1 MQFFILA
8 VLVAATTTFFA
19 KQISGRERIS
29 SFSASSKRDSE
40 SGRRSATR
48 AIGLGTGLV
57 LALGLASCGGSS
69 GSSSESKSMPA
80 VVGKKLD
87 VALSEIKSAGFGGK
101 VDVSGGGTFGVVNE
115 SNWEV
120 CTQSP
125 DAGATLTGTPKL
137 AVDRSCG
144 GSSES
149 ATASTSSSAPPTTVS
164 EVVLSAANS
173 PELAAILAVPNECS
187 DAIQEFALKNPGR
200 TIEFDGNIAYMT
212 NHEDMKTRYDFLIR
226 PEDFSTTRAVG
237 PNFKFE
243 NVNTTYDLHLTGPN
257 IPAYVGEGNNLHFVV
272 KIVEFNKTQC
282 LFYVKPVSTLA
293 R

>member
-1 MQFFILA
+1 MILYILGGLF
-8 VLVAATTTFFA
+8 VVAMIGIVARQQSNTPDSGGATS
-19 KQISGRERIS
+19 I
-29 SFSASSKRDSE
+29 E
-40 SGRRSATR
+40 SRFRRSSR
-48 AIGLGTGLV
+48 AVAMAVV
-57 LALGLASCGGSS
+57 LAAGVTLAACGGSS

-87 VALSEIKSAGFGGK
+87 VALSEIKTAGFTGK

-125 DAGATLTGTPKL
+125 DAGEPLTDTPKL

-149 ATASTSSSAPPTTVS
+149 AAASTSSSAPPTTVS
-164 EVVLSAANS
+164 EVVLSAANN
-173 PELAAILAVPNECS
+173 PELAAILADSNDCS
-187 DAIQEFALKNPGR
+187 DSIQAFALKYAGR
-200 TIEFDGNIAYMT
+200 TIEFDGNIANMV
-212 NHEDMKTRYDFLIR
+212 NHEEMKTRYDFLIR
-226 PEDFSTTRAVG
+226 PGDFSTTRAVG

-243 NVNTTYDLHLTGPN
+243 NVNATYDLRLTGPN

-282 LFYVKPVSTLA
+282 LFYVKPVSTSV

>member
-8 VLVAATTTFFA
+8 VLVVVTATFFA
-19 KQISGRERIS
+19 MQISGRQRIS
-29 SFSASSKRDSE
+29 SFSASSMRVSK

-48 AIGLGTGLV
+48 AIGVGAGLA

-69 GSSSESKSMPA
+69 SSSSEPKPMPA

-87 VALSEIKSAGFGGK
+87 VALSEIKNAGFGGK
-101 VDVSGGGTFGVVNE
+101 VEISGGGTFGVVNE

-120 CTQSP
+120 CTQVP
-125 DAGATLTGTPKL
+125 DAGEPLSSAPSL

-149 ATASTSSSAPPTTVS
+149 ATASTSPSAPPTTVS
-164 EVVLSAANS
+164 EVVLSAANN
-173 PELAAILAVPNECS
+173 PELAAILADSSDCS
-187 DAIQEFALKNPGR
+187 DAIQVFAVKYAGR

-212 NHEDMKTRYDFLIR
+212 NHGDMKTRYDFLIG
-226 PEDFSTTRAVG
+226 PGDFSTTRAVG

-257 IPAYVGEGNNLHFVV
+257 IPAYVGQGNNLHFVV

-282 LFYVKPVSTLA
+282 LFYVKPVSTSV

>member
-1 MQFFILA
+1 VILYILGGLF
-8 VLVAATTTFFA
+8 VVATIGIVVRQQSSTPHSGGATS
-19 KQISGRERIS
+19 I
-29 SFSASSKRDSE
+29 E
-40 SGRRSATR
+40 SRFRRSFR
-48 AIGLGTGLV
+48 AVAMAVV
-57 LALGLASCGGSS
+57 LAAGVTLAACGGSS

-87 VALSEIKSAGFGGK
+87 VALSEIKTAGFTGK

-125 DAGATLTGTPKL
+125 DAGEPLTATPKL

-144 GSSES
+144 GSSE
-149 ATASTSSSAPPTTVS
+149 AADASTSSSAPPTTVS
-164 EVVLSAANS
+164 EVVLSAANN

-187 DAIQEFALKNPGR
+187 DSIQAFALKYSGR

-212 NHEDMKTRYDFLIR
+212 NHGDMKTRYDFLIS
-226 PEDFSTTRAVG
+226 PGDFSTTSAIG

-243 NVNTTYDLHLTGPN
+243 NVNPTYDLHLTGPN
-257 IPAYVGEGNNLHFVV
+257 IPAYVGQGNNLHFVV

-282 LFYVKPVSTLA
+282 LFYVKPVATSV